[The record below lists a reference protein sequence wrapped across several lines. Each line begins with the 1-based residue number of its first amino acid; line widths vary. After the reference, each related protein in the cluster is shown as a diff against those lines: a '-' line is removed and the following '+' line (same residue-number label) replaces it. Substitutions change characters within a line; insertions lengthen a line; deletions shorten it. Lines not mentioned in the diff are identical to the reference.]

1 MAKYKSMLK
10 SELADAAGV
19 SISTFSSWLR
29 NDQDI
34 MRSVNL
40 SKRAKYLPPYVVKR
54 LCEKYDIELD
64 ERS

>member
-19 SISTFSSWLR
+19 SLSTFSSWLR

-34 MRSVNL
+34 LRSVNL
-40 SKRAKYLPPYVVKR
+40 SPRAKYLPPCVVKK

-64 ERS
+64 ER